1 MPVVTIL
8 RFTPTVHMILAI
20 SYIFS
25 ATIPFVEIN
34 QTKTLIVFVCLFV
47 CGVSGEGGG
56 GGSWV
61 LYMGRSF
68 TYAHFS
74 LMKP

>member
-34 QTKTLIVFVCLFV
+34 QTKTLIVLFVCLCVV
-47 CGVSGEGGG
+47 CLGKGGG
-56 GGSWV
+56 EVGYYIWGEASPTSTF
-61 LYMGRSF
+61 L
-68 TYAHFS
+68 
-74 LMKP
+74 